1 MAGTITGGTYKG
13 QSFSCMYF
21 NQDKYNDI
29 STDQRFYVCDGLIGA
44 PEEKRPAVLV
54 FGVESDQLVYACEV
68 HNGEFDA
75 KDIMENIN
83 AEISK
88 MTRSDMTLINKLSH
102 AEKCNIEDAVSDALR
117 NHHDKAYTSGLRSFD
132 NDYKELMAGTL
143 GGLRKEKINWINALN
158 SECQLLDMDD
168 IRRMQLREMLF
179 DAAKDVCSVDEERLD
194 VIIEC
199 TITQNFDALKER
211 CDMDTLEAFLE
222 KEYQNH
228 TFEEQEY
235 DERD

>member
-29 STDQRFYVCDGLIGA
+29 STDQRFYACDGLIGA
-44 PEEKRPAVLV
+44 PEEQRPAVLV

-88 MTRSDMTLINKLSH
+88 MTRSDKTPINKLSH

-117 NHHDKAYTSGLRSFD
+117 NHHDKAYVSGLRSFD

-143 GGLRKEKINWINALN
+143 GGLRKEKINWINAFN

-168 IRRMQLREMLF
+168 IKRMQLREMLF
-179 DAAKDVCSVDEERLD
+179 DAAKDVCSVDEEKLD
-194 VIIEC
+194 MIIEC
-199 TITQNFDALKER
+199 TITQNFDTLKER
-211 CDMDTLEAFLE
+211 CDMDTLKAFLE